1 MNQMARS
8 KTASCLILLNVISCI
23 VTVKSCGD
31 TQCQALVQEVDSAF
45 LFRSKA
51 TQEGVRLVHLNL
63 EFAGQHSN
71 DSYVLYKPLKLKNR
85 ILPYRWTWAQ
95 SVSEAMLGLPYD
107 YDVLSLGLLT
117 IQVRDIAVPLKDRP
131 NGCLKKS
138 NSSCQDIAIAR
149 ALLNLTRE
157 RNRIPSNERE
167 DVVCVRVLHENSFGV
182 GGDFKYQCCGE
193 DRQNNKSETLCNL
206 SVKESKM
213 LLIFNKTLGVVFTVV
228 LLYWPWFLCS
238 SSNMVDKDDFDK
250 RRIPIDDFSPITI
263 TTIVQTFAEKLSA
276 LRHGDNVKM
285 FILWYCVIPIFFY
298 IKVILYLLIKGSPFD
313 NASEKLLFQVI
324 NSYLYVFDLD
334 RPLVYV
340 LFIFP
345 FFIFP
350 GVIILCW
357 RPKTLASE
365 IQTKCCLCREKC
377 FDPEQEILK
386 HVRILPQNINGW
398 SKLFLN
404 YCRCKIRRNSHDDS
418 QHSACGHAIRVLWS
432 LASVGIVG
440 PIFAVIIM
448 LVYLCVSL
456 ACIIAFSPL
465 VCLLMIGFRFIRE
478 KSVPNGFLFAIS
490 KLILLAALVYSAVS
504 VSIVLLF
511 SSQFVVR
518 TFGFIIMGLTLNA
531 DSAVPY
537 VTFVFVV
544 WRNIHLCYRNFQN
557 KYKEV
562 KKIIS
567 EQWKEVTKE
576 ELSTIPIVC
585 FWKICNDFEVLPVV
599 YEIFLMLR
607 NIVFIVVF
615 LIVASTAILL
625 FKVVHN
631 SSVIMSSVA
640 VFLSGKLSET
650 FFIGVTADYNFIGW
664 EKICLEKKIARAIFK
679 EYMKEPTEKIPRSLD
694 ICRLPKHFA

>member
-1 MNQMARS
+1 MNHIARS
-8 KTASCLILLNVISCI
+8 KTASCLIFLYVISCI
-23 VTVKSCGD
+23 VTAKSCGD
-31 TQCQALVQEVDSAF
+31 TQCQVLVQEVDSAF

-63 EFAGQHSN
+63 EFSGQHSN
-71 DSYVLYKPLKLKNR
+71 DSYVLYKPLNPKNR
-85 ILPYRWTWAQ
+85 ILPYRWAWSQ
-95 SVSEAMLGLPYD
+95 SVSEPMLTMPYD

-117 IQVRDIAVPLKDRP
+117 YQVRDIAVPLKDRP
-131 NGCLKKS
+131 NGCLKEL

-157 RNRIPSNERE
+157 RNSIPSSERE
-167 DVVCVRVLHENSFGV
+167 DVVCVRVLHEYSFGV
-182 GGDFKYQCCGE
+182 GGDFHYQCCGE
-193 DRQNNKSETLCNL
+193 DRQDNKSEILCNL
-206 SVKESKM
+206 SVKDSK
-213 LLIFNKTLGVVFTVV
+213 LLIAFNKTLGVVFIVV

-238 SSNMVDKDDFDK
+238 SSNVVDEVDFDK
-250 RRIPIDDFSPITI
+250 RRIPIDDFSPITMAA
-263 TTIVQTFAEKLSA
+263 IVKTFAEKLSA
-276 LRHGDNVKM
+276 SRHGDNIKM
-285 FILWYCVIPIFFY
+285 FFLWYCVIPIFFY
-298 IKVILYLLIKGSPFD
+298 IKVILYLLIKGNPFE
-313 NASEKLLFQVI
+313 NASTKLLFQVI
-324 NSYLYVFDLD
+324 NNYLYVFDLD

-345 FFIFP
+345 FFIIP

-357 RPKTLASE
+357 RPKTLASG
-365 IQTKCCLCREKC
+365 IQTKCRLCREKF
-377 FDPEQEILK
+377 FDPEQEILQ
-386 HVRILPQNINGW
+386 HVRVLPQYINGW

-404 YCRCKIRRNSHDDS
+404 CCRCKLWRNSHDDS
-418 QHSACGHAIRVLWS
+418 QHSACGHAFRVLWS
-432 LASVGIVG
+432 VASVVIVG
-440 PIFAVIIM
+440 PIFAVIII

-465 VCLLMIGFRFIRE
+465 VCLLMLGFRFIRQ
-478 KSVPNGFLFAIS
+478 KSIPNGFLFAIS
-490 KLILLAALVYSAVS
+490 KVILPAALVYSAVS
-504 VSIVLLF
+504 VSLVLLF

-531 DSAVPY
+531 DTAVPY

-544 WRNIHLCYRNFQN
+544 WRNIQLCYRNLQN

-585 FWKICNDFEVLPVV
+585 FWKVCNDFEVLPVV
-599 YEIFLMLR
+599 YEFFLMLR

-615 LIVASTAILL
+615 LIVALTAILL

-650 FFIGVTADYNFIGW
+650 FLIGVTADYSFIGW
-664 EKICLEKKIARAIFK
+664 ERICLEKKIARAIIK

-694 ICRLPKHFA
+694 ICRLPTHFT